1 MIWSRWKGNCWQ
13 ISWKGEAYGNK
24 RAKTIAEFVIR
35 QWMEEHHFVI
45 ECFMLSMN
53 GNRGIIKDETN
64 DTLTVIY
71 DPGTKQVSAD
81 Y

>member
-1 MIWSRWKGNCWQ
+1 MAIKG
-13 ISWKGEAYGNK
+13 
-24 RAKTIAEFVIR
+24 AKTIAEFAIR
-35 QWMEEHHFVI
+35 QWMEEHHFVM
-45 ECFMLSMN
+45 ECFTLSMN
-53 GNRGIIKDETN
+53 GNKGIIKDGTN